1 MKRLLFVV
9 VAVAALAAP
18 SAALAGG
25 IVIKVERG
33 AHLIAVANA
42 SGHVVL
48 AHSAAAGRLHVGDRV
63 ALRARTLRNGTL
75 AASRIRVLGRART
88 VRFRG
93 LVLAKSARSLKVS
106 AAGAVVRLATR
117 HEAAAKPGA
126 QVEVEAA
133 VENDK
138 DELEA
143 EDVAVIS
150 ATAPGG
156 TLEGHL
162 LAIGTSTITVGS
174 EHIVLVLNVPAGF
187 DLTAFKVGDEVLATF
202 AQQSDGTLLLTKL
215 SGDENAEQADE
226 DGSDDGGGDNGGG
239 GDGGGDH

>member
-1 MKRLLFVV
+1 MKRLLFLFV
-9 VAVAALAAP
+9 VAAVLAAP

-25 IVIKVERG
+25 VVIKVERG
-33 AHLIAVANA
+33 AHLVAVART
-42 SGHVVL
+42 SSHVVL
-48 AHSAAAGRLHVGDRV
+48 AHSAAAARLHVGDRV
-63 ALRARTLRNGTL
+63 ALHARTLRNGTL

-88 VRFRG
+88 VRFRA
-93 LVLAKSARSLKVS
+93 LLLAKSARSMKVS
-106 AAGAVVRLATR
+106 AGGAIVQLAARSET
-117 HEAAAKPGA
+117 AAKPGA
-126 QVEVEAA
+126 EVEVEAA
-133 VENDK
+133 VENDN

-143 EDVAVIS
+143 EDVAVVS
-150 ATAPGG
+150 AMAPGG

-174 EHIVLVLNVPAGF
+174 EHLVLVINVPAGF
-187 DLTAFKVGDEVLATF
+187 DLSGFRVGDEVLATF

-226 DGSDDGGGDNGGG
+226 DGNGDNGGDGG